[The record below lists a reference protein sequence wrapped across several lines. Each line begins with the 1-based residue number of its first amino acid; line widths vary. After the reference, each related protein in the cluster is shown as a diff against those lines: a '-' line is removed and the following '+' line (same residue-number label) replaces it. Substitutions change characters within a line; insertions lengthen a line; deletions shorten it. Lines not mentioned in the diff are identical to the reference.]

1 MKRVVAILLVAF
13 CWGWAEKCLKDDNKT
28 LDIDCAIAQIMKA
41 PPQKRRILMNELK
54 RKIFELNLELQSSH
68 LLHLQNI
75 IGNRPTP
82 SKGHHR

>member
-1 MKRVVAILLVAF
+1 MVV
-13 CWGWAEKCLKDDNKT
+13 CWVWAKDTCLKDDNKT

-41 PPQKRRILMNELK
+41 PPKKRRVLMNELK

-75 IGNRPTP
+75 IGNRPTQ
-82 SKGHHR
+82 GHHR